1 MAVTQSEAFEAA
13 ESLMLM
19 MISLATDGDADAR
32 EYKALR
38 ATILNDPTGS
48 TAAPRLIR
56 TCRDPGSFWSFI
68 SAKHSGTGSW
78 ARWRTFIRGQFEPL
92 LDALE
97 RFEET
102 PLEDLVHGSAR
113 KINAE
118 SVQADRGK
126 ALERRTRDPDG
137 AVTAARALLESVCK
151 TILDDASVRYSTK
164 DDLPALYRKVAK
176 LLRLPPSDYSEEQF
190 KRILGGCTSVVE
202 GLGSVRNV
210 AGDAHGR
217 GRASYRP
224 AGRHAALAVN
234 LAGAMALFLMQTEE
248 ARYAEAHAGDDD
260 EDF

>member
-1 MAVTQSEAFEAA
+1 MGVTQPEAYEAA

-19 MISLATDGDADAR
+19 MISLATAGDTDASDYR
-32 EYKALR
+32 ALR
-38 ATILNDPTGS
+38 GTILNDPVAKTG
-48 TAAPRLIR
+48 APRMVKS
-56 TCRDPGSFWSFI
+56 CRDPDAFWTYI
-68 SAKHSGTGSW
+68 SSKYSGTGSW
-78 ARWRTFIRGQFEPL
+78 GKRRTFIREEFEPL

-102 PLEDLVHGSAR
+102 PLEDLVQDAAG
-113 KINAE
+113 KVTAE
-118 SVQADRGK
+118 SVQADWRK
-126 ALERRTRDPDG
+126 ALERRTRDPEG

-151 TILDDASVRYSTK
+151 TILDDANVTYTPK

-176 LLRLPPSDYSEEQF
+176 LLRLAPSDYSEEQF

-234 LAGAMALFLMQTEE
+234 LAGSMALFLMQTEE
-248 ARYAEAHAGDDD
+248 ARFAEAHSH
-260 EDF
+260 E

>member
-1 MAVTQSEAFEAA
+1 MAARQSEAFEAA

-19 MISLATDGDADAR
+19 MISLATDGEADPSD
-32 EYKALR
+32 YKAMR
-38 ATILNDPTGS
+38 ATILSDPKAKA
-48 TAAPRLIR
+48 AAPRFIR
-56 TCRDPGSFWSFI
+56 TCRDPSAFWAFI
-68 SAKHSGTGSW
+68 KSHASGPGCW
-78 ARWRTFIRGQFEPL
+78 DVRRTFIREQFEPL

-102 PLEDLVHGSAR
+102 PLEDLVHESAR
-113 KINAE
+113 KVNAE
-118 SVQADRGK
+118 SVQADWRK

-151 TILDDASVRYSTK
+151 TILDDGGVPYTTK

-176 LLRLPPSDYSEEQF
+176 LLRLAPSDYSEEQF

-234 LAGAMALFLMQTEE
+234 LAGSMALFLMQTEE
-248 ARYAEAHAGDDD
+248 ARYAEAHAD
-260 EDF
+260 EEDAA